1 MMAPK
6 KGTDGTKNGTEN
18 GAGATEYGTENG
30 AGATEY
36 GTENGAMTRC
46 GEDLGILELD
56 GM

>member
-6 KGTDGTKNGTEN
+6 KGTDGTKN
-18 GAGATEYGTENG
+18 GTENG